1 MHADSINS
9 NQPYKTLLV
18 SNTDNA
24 WFVLKE
30 MLEKYDIRGCG
41 PEEFALF
48 QITVRGDTGKVT
60 HLLLLEKQKFIYIPF
75 YSILV
80 AIVGCKLTNTSKHI
94 DLYPTPSNIVTTSG

>member
-1 MHADSINS
+1 MLQLQRHRKAILDQKLKGFFKDSTEPTGGPLRVHADTINS

-48 QITVRGDTGKVT
+48 QITVRGDTGKV
-60 HLLLLEKQKFIYIPF
+60 
-75 YSILV
+75 
-80 AIVGCKLTNTSKHI
+80 
-94 DLYPTPSNIVTTSG
+94 PS